1 MQQQIFLLFLPVSK
15 KRGRDYEQFEGNPE
29 LEKYYYKMWLA
40 YQTWYQEYDLG
51 PKMMLNLQKYDLSDA
66 KNTEI
71 VLKKIDQKLASI

>member
-1 MQQQIFLLFLPVSK
+1 
-15 KRGRDYEQFEGNPE
+15 
-29 LEKYYYKMWLA
+29 MWLA

-71 VLKKIDQKLASI
+71 VLKKNRSKTSVHLIKNSQFENPKSLLKTAVHLVISHGCF